1 MLQRIAAATAGLLL
15 VPIAGL
21 GVAVADP
28 TSDSPVAPAA
38 NAAPDPGGAP
48 PAPAAVPPGGPAGPV
63 PSAPPGVLVTPD
75 GWTLNV
81 TGAKESMEPVAALT
95 GSPTSRE
102 YLVDGTFTGEVSGA
116 GKTTLAGGTLEAGYQ
131 IGCGII
137 QDDIESVTSAGI
149 TPFISSPIHLLPVP
163 SIDPRG
169 IFPAGIAA
177 NLSQQIKID
186 LKPGTVN
193 IVPVGKK
200 SFKGTKPRISIT
212 GFRVKID
219 GCAGQSFIRSY
230 ATLTSSTDNTDDVIT
245 YLGVTKAV

>member
-1 MLQRIAAATAGLLL
+1 MMQRIATVAATVLL
-15 VPIAGL
+15 VPL
-21 GVAVADP
+21 G
-28 TSDSPVAPAA
+28 
-38 NAAPDPGGAP
+38 
-48 PAPAAVPPGGPAGPV
+48 AAVPALADPAPDVQPVANSDAPAPEGAVPAPGGPAGPV

-81 TGAKESMEPVAALT
+81 VGKDESMEPVASLT
-95 GSPTSRE
+95 GAPTSRE
-102 YLVDGTFTGEVSGA
+102 YIVDGTFTGEVT
-116 GKTTLAGGTLEAGYQ
+116 GKGSTELGGGTLEAGYQ

-137 QDDIESVTSAGI
+137 QDDVESITSAGV
-149 TPFISSPIHLLPVP
+149 TPFISSPIHLFPTP
-163 SIDPRG
+163 SLDPEG
-169 IFPAGIAA
+169 IFPAGITA
-177 NLSQQIKID
+177 NVTQQIKIA

-212 GFRVKID
+212 GFRIKID
-219 GCAGQSFIRSY
+219 GCAGQSFVRSY